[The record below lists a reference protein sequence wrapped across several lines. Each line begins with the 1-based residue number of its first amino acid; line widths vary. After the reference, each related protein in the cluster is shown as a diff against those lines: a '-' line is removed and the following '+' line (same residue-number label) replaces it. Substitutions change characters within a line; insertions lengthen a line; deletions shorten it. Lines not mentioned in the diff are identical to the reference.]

1 MSRPD
6 PICRYSKHQ
15 ITTHCARMISA
26 FPVQFSA
33 KQKPEFWKLHDLVGA
48 DEITEFLI
56 TLCTQRFDHD
66 ELNNS
71 TTGHQ
76 KHSRSA
82 DAKLI
87 IVDLDAIGTVL
98 PKALSGEIDA
108 DEIRTHNQEQLRCNV
123 LSKHKVIYKKGFM
136 DFIEMVH
143 GWKDV
148 YHLASFTQNEPFID
162 RYKVIS
168 IEIYF
173 NWFYCKSMCRRQKN
187 MFKFKF
193 VQQTINKLQQKS
205 INRLNVDSI
214 SGLYEK
220 IFIVDCKENKNWLSI
235 PSKWIQATTALTASA
250 KVHPIEIFPLDTG
263 DCTNV
268 DDIAAIDS
276 QKAWPKWIIEWII
289 DEHEHLRNSSVLA
302 QWIAFDNINQ
312 AWKMSY
318 LRGEIFRIPEG
329 NPQCD

>member
-1 MSRPD
+1 MEVKQTIMLMMIILSVLFENTKSSCIPCGWFKRTKHTTPKRPLISPIAIHCKPASPRPLTPLSEKQSSLQKEDSDVFETMSRPD

-56 TLCTQRFDHD
+56 TLCTQRFD

-148 YHLASFTQNEPFID
+148 YHLASFT
-162 RYKVIS
+162 
-168 IEIYF
+168 
-173 NWFYCKSMCRRQKN
+173 
-187 MFKFKF
+187 
-193 VQQTINKLQQKS
+193 
-205 INRLNVDSI
+205 
-214 SGLYEK
+214 
-220 IFIVDCKENKNWLSI
+220 
-235 PSKWIQATTALTASA
+235 
-250 KVHPIEIFPLDTG
+250 
-263 DCTNV
+263 
-268 DDIAAIDS
+268 
-276 QKAWPKWIIEWII
+276 
-289 DEHEHLRNSSVLA
+289 
-302 QWIAFDNINQ
+302 
-312 AWKMSY
+312 
-318 LRGEIFRIPEG
+318 
-329 NPQCD
+329 